1 MRPTKD
7 DIVHVYEFLQTA
19 VLPIDTTLEKG
30 PSALSE
36 QLMECRRMQDRLS
49 QYQLDVHRWYA
60 AVKQA
65 KRAAAAVAR
74 LSRSKGEADISKIT
88 ADMELMELEGLHDDL
103 VGLMASVSVTRQN
116 LRSTDSDIRLAATLM
131 GQQIQLGQVQPGTYK
146 RPEPQERAP
155 KPVSLED
162 ETVDFQDLIGSRK
175 L

>member
-7 DIVHVYEFLQTA
+7 DIAHVYEFLQTA

-30 PSALSE
+30 PSALSD

-49 QYQLDVHRWYA
+49 QYQLDVHRWFA

-65 KRAAAAVAR
+65 KRAAAAVVR
-74 LSRSKGEADISKIT
+74 LNRGNEAGLQAVKDS
-88 ADMELMELEGLHDDL
+88 ADLMELEGLYDDL

-131 GQQIQLGQVQPGTYK
+131 GQQIQLGQVQPGQYK
-146 RPEPQERAP
+146 KPTPPPQ
-155 KPVSLED
+155 KPVALEE
-162 ETVDFQDLIGSRK
+162 ETVDFQDLIGSRQQ
-175 L
+175 